1 MSEQPPEF
9 NPGKPVRHIL
19 SLSGGKDSTALAL
32 HMRKTHPHI
41 EMEYVFCDTGS
52 ELEETYSYLNQ
63 VEAFLGKP
71 IVRLNSKAGFEH
83 WLDIFGGY
91 LPSPQMR
98 WCTRQLKLKPF
109 EEFIGDDNIVS
120 YVGIRADEDRVG
132 YITHKPNIK
141 TVYPFKE
148 DGINYAGVMRILEES
163 GIGLPPY
170 LKWGR
175 THSGCYFCFF
185 QQPIEWVRL
194 LETHPDQFDK
204 AQTFEKLSDDSGK
217 TFTWIQGMPLSEL
230 RRPENIAAI
239 KQRNEDRQ
247 RRMKANRPNK
257 KLVETLGGL
266 EEEDD
271 APKACLICQ
280 L

>member
-148 DGINYAGVMRILEES
+148 DGINYAGVMKILEES

-194 LETHPDQFDK
+194 LETHPEQFDK
-204 AQTFEKLSDDSGK
+204 AQAFEKADEADGK
-217 TFTWIQGMPLSEL
+217 NFTWIQGMALSEL
-230 RRPENIAAI
+230 RKPENIAAI

-247 RRMKANRPNK
+247 RRLKLNRPNK
-257 KLVETLGGL
+257 RLVETLGGL
-266 EEEDD
+266 EDEDE